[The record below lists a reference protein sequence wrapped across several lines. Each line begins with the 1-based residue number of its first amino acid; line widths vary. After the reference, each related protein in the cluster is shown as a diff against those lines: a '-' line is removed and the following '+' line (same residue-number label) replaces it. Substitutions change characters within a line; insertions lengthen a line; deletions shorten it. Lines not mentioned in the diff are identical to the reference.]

1 MSERCRYRISSKFSG
16 LTRVVKEKRCATK
29 NRSESLKTPGWLI
42 PAVTGKFQLT
52 AWLYQFVSEGSD
64 ELYYESRTGL
74 GIMDIMLVYKNSK
87 YIVETKINR
96 YPGTA
101 DEALEQ
107 LTEKYL
113 MPEKVDHGYIVLFD
127 PKTKVGELC
136 TPQKKVV
143 EGKEVLIFNIAIG
156 R

>member
-1 MSERCRYRISSKFSG
+1 M
-16 LTRVVKEKRCATK
+16 
-29 NRSESLKTPGWLI
+29 KTPGWLI